1 MKKRFLFSVQTAS
14 ETYRI
19 RQLQAVITT
28 NAVITTII
36 VVGIV
41 GTEDLQ
47 FAFEDLRTR
56 SSTTRAKQIRTSI
69 LKIEV
74 TARQRNFNE
83 FLTFVQLFSEHVPVG
98 VVMGPTKRSQIW
110 RDEG

>member
-19 RQLQAVITT
+19 RQLQAVI
-28 NAVITTII
+28 VITTIV

-56 SSTTRAKQIRTSI
+56 SSTRAKQIRTSI

-74 TARQRNFNE
+74 TARQRKFNE

-98 VVMGPTKRSQIW
+98 VVMGPTKRGQIW
-110 RDEG
+110 RDQG

>member
-1 MKKRFLFSVQTAS
+1 MKKRFFFSVQTAS

-19 RQLQAVITT
+19 RQLQAEITT
-28 NAVITTII
+28 LAVITTSV

-74 TARQRNFNE
+74 TARQRKFNE

-98 VVMGPTKRSQIW
+98 VVMGPT
-110 RDEG
+110 E

>member
-1 MKKRFLFSVQTAS
+1 MKKRFFFSVQTAS

-19 RQLQAVITT
+19 RQLQAEITT
-28 NAVITTII
+28 LAVITTSV

-74 TARQRNFNE
+74 TARQRKFNE
-83 FLTFVQLFSEHVPVG
+83 FLTFVQLCSEHVPVG
-98 VVMGPTKRSQIW
+98 VVMGPT
-110 RDEG
+110 E

>member
-1 MKKRFLFSVQTAS
+1 MIGAGNWTVKKRFLFSVQTAS

-19 RQLQAVITT
+19 RQLQAVI
-28 NAVITTII
+28 VITTIV

-74 TARQRNFNE
+74 HVTARQRKFNE
-83 FLTFVQLFSEHVPVG
+83 FPAFV
-98 VVMGPTKRSQIW
+98 
-110 RDEG
+110 

>member
-1 MKKRFLFSVQTAS
+1 MIGAGNWTVKKRFLFSVQTAS

-19 RQLQAVITT
+19 RQLQAVI
-28 NAVITTII
+28 VITTIV

-41 GTEDLQ
+41 GTEDL
-47 FAFEDLRTR
+47 RTR
-56 SSTTRAKQIRTSI
+56 SSTRAKQIRTSI

-74 TARQRNFNE
+74 TARQRKFNE